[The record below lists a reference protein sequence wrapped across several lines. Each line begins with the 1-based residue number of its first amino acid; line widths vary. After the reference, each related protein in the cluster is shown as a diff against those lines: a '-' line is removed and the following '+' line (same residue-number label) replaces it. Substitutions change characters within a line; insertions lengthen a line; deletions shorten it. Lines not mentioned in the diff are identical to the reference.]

1 LRGAECELQGNTVI
15 ALLLGG
21 LANGAVYGLVAIG
34 IVLVFRSTGIVSFAQ
49 GEFLMVGAYAYLVAT
64 RIHASGIGEFF
75 IVVAVGVAFGLVF
88 FVVTR
93 YLLPR
98 AEELIVVIATLAL
111 SIIMINLVRLQFTD
125 LAFRTPGWLFG
136 DSNIDTPFGVVSANS
151 VLMLFAGLSA
161 MVGLYSWFQF
171 TDIGLAAR
179 AVAYDRALASL
190 SGVPVAQILML
201 SWAAGGAF
209 AAFGG
214 LLLGPATGVYPL
226 MGRDILFKGFTAAA
240 LGGFQSPVG
249 AVLGGLL
256 LGFFEVVFTAYL
268 GSSYRDV
275 VSFGLLLTVLLVRPT
290 GLLGRAALRK
300 V

>member
-1 LRGAECELQGNTVI
+1 MI
-15 ALLLGG
+15 ALILGG

-64 RIHASGIGEFF
+64 RIHATAIGELV
-75 IVVAVGVAFGLVF
+75 IVVVVGMALGLVF
-88 FVVTR
+88 FIVTR

-98 AEELIVVIATLAL
+98 ADELVVVIATLAL
-111 SIIMINLVRLQFTD
+111 SIIMINLVQLTFTT

-136 DSNIDTPFGVVSANS
+136 DTNLSTPFGIVSANS
-151 VLMLFAGLSA
+151 VLMLVAGLAA
-161 MVGLYSWFQF
+161 MAGLYSWFQF

-179 AVAYDRALASL
+179 AVAYDRTLAAVA
-190 SGVPVAQILML
+190 GVPVARILML

-209 AAFGG
+209 AALGG
-214 LLLGPATGVYPL
+214 LLLGPAIGVYPL
-226 MGRDILFKGFTAAA
+226 MGRDVLFKGFTAAA
-240 LGGFQSPVG
+240 LGGFHSPVG

-256 LGFFEVVFTAYL
+256 LGLFEVVFTAYL

-275 VSFGLLLTVLLVRPT
+275 ASFALLLAVLLVRPT
-290 GLLGRAALRK
+290 GLLGRAAIRR